1 MAPEEEVSG
10 EKQIA
15 LRSELTSL
23 SGKHGNTKR
32 RTDGTLISNDGGYI
46 NISPQLK
53 ERLAAKKGGVSLV
66 IGSGGLLSMLPDLNS
81 DINLVVDMNP
91 AVLEVTQAIAEL
103 ISQCETPE
111 DVLAKFTDPETRDKY
126 KILAELFDSTVNKKL
141 SEKPILIH
149 YLELKIKKEARI
161 YGRDHWTN
169 PERFQQIKRVLE
181 ENSPLY
187 LAANITNPDF
197 RKELK
202 DVLNKY
208 GQNFNFINL
217 SNVHA
222 WIHEPM
228 DFIKDWL
235 SDGNPTIIFSSAL
248 SSLVGDYPQFE
259 IAKSLDSYLQTA
271 QKDSQKAQ

>member
-169 PERFQQIKRVLE
+169 TERF
-181 ENSPLY
+181 
-187 LAANITNPDF
+187 
-197 RKELK
+197 
-202 DVLNKY
+202 
-208 GQNFNFINL
+208 
-217 SNVHA
+217 
-222 WIHEPM
+222 
-228 DFIKDWL
+228 
-235 SDGNPTIIFSSAL
+235 
-248 SSLVGDYPQFE
+248 
-259 IAKSLDSYLQTA
+259 
-271 QKDSQKAQ
+271 